1 MDRFSAHMD
10 RSLDLVTR
18 GKMTLALAAAHQA
31 LEISPGNPEVYNL
44 IGYVHAMGGDFD
56 NALEN
61 YKKAIDLDEWYLEP
75 ILNAAE
81 LLVHPDADPDEAIRL
96 CRRAAEM
103 DLSAQELADVT
114 LVEVDAL
121 LGTGREE
128 IARERISQIGEID
141 SLPAAYQT
149 ILGRVLLD
157 LGEIG
162 EAKALV
168 DRSLK
173 LDPDISDTWYCSGLI
188 AREEGRRIDAVT
200 AFLATRERDLKLPR
214 VPWALA
220 AGVLD
225 KIVVDLIGDMKPDFR
240 ETLRGTRV
248 VVEEY
253 PKEDQILQEI
263 DPREV
268 VYAQG
273 VDPGRRAFDTLWIF
287 SQNLERVISP
297 LNMEDGLRKL
307 IENEIGGLERT
318 NEM

>member
-18 GKMTLALAAAHQA
+18 GKVTLALAAAHQA
-31 LEISPGNPEVYNL
+31 LEISPENPEVHNL

-103 DLSAQELADVT
+103 DLSAQELADVA

-149 ILGRVLLD
+149 ILGRALLD
-157 LGEIG
+157 LGEID
-162 EAKALV
+162 EAKKLV
-168 DRSLK
+168 NRSLN
-173 LDPDISDTWYCSGLI
+173 LDPNISDTWYCSGLI

-214 VPWALA
+214 VPWAIA
-220 AGVLD
+220 AGDLD
-225 KIVVDLIGDMKPDFR
+225 KIVSDLIGDMKQGFR
-240 ETLRGTRV
+240 ETLNGTRV
-248 VVEEY
+248 VVADY
-253 PKEDQILQEI
+253 PGKDQILQEI

-268 VYAQG
+268 VYAQS
-273 VDPGRRAFDTLWIF
+273 VNPDRKAFDTLWIF

-307 IENEIGGLERT
+307 IENEIGDSE
-318 NEM
+318 

>member
-18 GKMTLALAAAHQA
+18 GKVTLALAAAHQA
-31 LEISPGNPEVYNL
+31 LEISPENPEVYNL

-56 NALEN
+56 NALES
-61 YKKAIDLDEWYLEP
+61 YRTAIDLDEWYLEP

-103 DLSAQELADVT
+103 DLSTQELADAT

-121 LGTGREE
+121 LLTGREE
-128 IARERISQIGEID
+128 IARERIGQIDDID

-149 ILGRVLLD
+149 VLGRILLD
-157 LGEIG
+157 LGELG
-162 EAKALV
+162 EAKALI

-188 AREEGRRIDAVT
+188 AREEGRRIDAVI
-200 AFLATRERDLKLPR
+200 AFLATRELDLKLPR
-214 VPWALA
+214 VPWALE
-220 AGVLD
+220 AGTLD
-225 KIVVDLIGDMKPDFR
+225 KIVGDLIGDMEPDFSR
-240 ETLRGTRV
+240 TLNGTRV
-248 VVEEY
+248 VVVEY
-253 PKEDQILQEI
+253 PGDDLILQEI

-273 VDPGRRAFDTLWIF
+273 VDPDRRAFDTLWIF

-307 IENEIGGLERT
+307 IENEIGDAKRT

>member
-18 GKMTLALAAAHQA
+18 GKVTLALAAAHQA
-31 LEISPGNPEVYNL
+31 LEISPENPEVHNL

-121 LGTGREE
+121 LGTGCEE

-149 ILGRVLLD
+149 ILGRALLD
-157 LGEIG
+157 LGEID
-162 EAKALV
+162 EAKKLV
-168 DRSLK
+168 NRSLN
-173 LDPDISDTWYCSGLI
+173 LDPDISDTWYCAGLI

-214 VPWALA
+214 VPWAIA
-220 AGVLD
+220 AEDLD
-225 KIVVDLIGDMKPDFR
+225 KIVSDLIGDMKEGFR
-240 ETLRGTRV
+240 ETLNGTRV
-248 VVEEY
+248 VVADY
-253 PKEDQILQEI
+253 PGKDQILQEI

-273 VDPGRRAFDTLWIF
+273 VDPDRKAFDTLWIF

-307 IENEIGGLERT
+307 IENEIGGSE
-318 NEM
+318 

>member
-44 IGYVHAMGGDFD
+44 IGYVHAMDGDFD
-56 NALEN
+56 NALES
-61 YKKAIDLDEWYLEP
+61 YRKAIDLDEWYLEP

-103 DLSAQELADVT
+103 DLSAQELSDVT
-114 LVEVDAL
+114 LVEVEAL
-121 LGTGREE
+121 LSTGREE
-128 IARERISQIGEID
+128 MARERISQIGEID

-157 LGEIG
+157 LGEIS

-168 DRSLK
+168 ERSLK

-214 VPWALA
+214 VPWALE
-220 AGVLD
+220 AGALD
-225 KIVVDLIGDMKPDFR
+225 KLILDLIGDMKPDFR
-240 ETLRGTRV
+240 ETLNGTRV

-273 VDPGRRAFDTLWIF
+273 VDPSRRAFATLWVF

-297 LNMEDGLRKL
+297 LNIEDGLRKL
-307 IENEIGGLERT
+307 IENEIGGLART
-318 NEM
+318 NEV

>member
-18 GKMTLALAAAHQA
+18 GKVTLALAAAHQA
-31 LEISPGNPEVYNL
+31 LEISPENPEVHNL
-44 IGYVHAMGGDFD
+44 IGYVHAMSGDFD

-61 YKKAIDLDEWYLEP
+61 YRKAIDLDEWYLEP

-128 IARERISQIGEID
+128 IARERISQIDEID
-141 SLPAAYQT
+141 SLPATYQT
-149 ILGRVLLD
+149 ILGRALLD
-157 LGEIG
+157 LGEID

-168 DRSLK
+168 NRSLV
-173 LDPDISDTWYCSGLI
+173 LDPDVSDTWYCAGLI
-188 AREEGRRIDAVT
+188 AREEGRRIDAVS
-200 AFLATRERDLKLPR
+200 AFLTTRELDLKLPR
-214 VPWALA
+214 VPWALT
-220 AGVLD
+220 VEDLD
-225 KIVVDLIGDMKPDFR
+225 KIVGNLIVDMQQDFR
-240 ETLRGTRV
+240 EMLSGTRIM
-248 VVEEY
+248 VEEY
-253 PKEDQILQEI
+253 PSKDQILQEI

-268 VYAQG
+268 MYAQG

-297 LNMEDGLRKL
+297 LNMEDGLQKM
-307 IENEIGGLERT
+307 IENEVGGRD
-318 NEM
+318 